1 MPPLVRGGLLMI
13 TVTRLNGTKVTINA
27 LLIEVIE
34 EAADTVIT
42 LTTGKKLVVKEKT
55 AELLL
60 LNQQYLRAIGLV
72 AAAQK
77 SEQTEGPSS

>member
-1 MPPLVRGGLLMI
+1 MI

-27 LLIEVIE
+27 LLIELIE

-42 LTTGKKLVVKEKT
+42 LTTGNKLVVKEKT
-55 AELLL
+55 SELIE
-60 LNQQYLRAIGLV
+60 LNQQFLQTIGLV

-77 SEQTEGPSS
+77 SE

>member
-1 MPPLVRGGLLMI
+1 MI

-27 LLIEVIE
+27 LFIELIE

-42 LTTGKKLVVKEKT
+42 LTTGNKLVVKEKT
-55 AELLL
+55 SELIE
-60 LNQQYLRAIGLV
+60 LNQQFLQTIGLV

-77 SEQTEGPSS
+77 SE

>member
-1 MPPLVRGGLLMI
+1 MI
-13 TVTRLNGTKVTINA
+13 TVTRLNGTKVMINA
-27 LLIEVIE
+27 LLIELIE

-42 LTTGKKLVVKEKT
+42 LTTGKKLVVKEKS

-60 LNQQYLRAIGLV
+60 LNQQFLQTIGLV

-77 SEQTEGPSS
+77 SEHTEGPST

>member
-1 MPPLVRGGLLMI
+1 MI

-27 LLIEVIE
+27 ILIEMIE
-34 EAADTVIT
+34 ESADTVIT

-55 AELLL
+55 TELLQ
-60 LNQQYLRAIGLV
+60 LNGQYLRTIGLI